1 MPLNNVNT
9 EALRIVTNAAKRS
22 VFFLEKEIEE
32 DQYDCD
38 IGIPD
43 DLAEVDK
50 ARQDLELLQTSIF
63 MMEQH
68 LERFDNASMD
78 K

>member
-1 MPLNNVNT
+1 MPVNNVNT

-22 VFFLEKEIEE
+22 MFFIEKSIEE

-38 IGIPD
+38 IGIGYQ
-43 DLAEVDK
+43 AYVDK
-50 ARQDLELLQTSIF
+50 AKEDLSLLETSIF